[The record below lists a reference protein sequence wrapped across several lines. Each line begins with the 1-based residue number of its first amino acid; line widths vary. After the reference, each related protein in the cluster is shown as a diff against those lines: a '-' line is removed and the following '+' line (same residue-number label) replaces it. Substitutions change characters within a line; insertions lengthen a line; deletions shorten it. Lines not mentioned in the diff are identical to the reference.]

1 MKRTRRRSLRGRL
14 LVAMAGIAVG
24 VVIVTG
30 VTTVAL
36 ARTSAERTAIANL
49 KEQAPAVREQL
60 LQLARVL
67 RNRNDTGRPSVGIGR
82 LVTSVLR
89 VTGGTLLTV
98 HPDGSVTEGVAAL
111 AETNAF
117 GSDTQLSSPR
127 PATAPR
133 SQPSV
138 SSPRVGQGSGP
149 RATPRERLRARL
161 QARVPGAGSAA
172 ANQLPAGLTVA
183 DLDADRLLRGEL
195 QTGTVNGRAFV
206 AQPIRSG
213 PQGTPVLVL
222 TERIDS
228 AAITRARGFFLIGAA
243 LALVA
248 AGIVSYF
255 LARRLTRPLA
265 AMGATAGAIAGG
277 NLAARVDLG
286 PHPDDELSDLA
297 RTLNGMAMQLEH
309 ARHGERAFL
318 LSVSHDLRTPLT
330 SIRGYAEALT
340 DGTIPASDEQQR
352 AGAVIAAEANRLE
365 RLVADL
371 LDLARLDARQF
382 SLSPHPFDVNATVR
396 TAVEA
401 FLPAANELGIELRI
415 DAPGEG
421 LATGD
426 PERVAQIV
434 ANLVENALK
443 YAWARIDVHVAVVS
457 VNDIEIRV
465 VDDGPGIDPTEV
477 HRVFERL
484 YVSRAVPGRSV
495 GTGLGLAI
503 VGELATAM
511 GGTATVDP
519 HAAGGAAFAVR
530 LPVLKP
536 TVSAAS

>member
-14 LVAMAGIAVG
+14 LVAMAGIAIG

-30 VTTVAL
+30 VTTIAL

-49 KEQAPAVREQL
+49 EEQAPGVRQQL
-60 LQLARVL
+60 LQLSRVL
-67 RNRNDTGRPSVGIGR
+67 RNRNGTGRPTVGVGR

-117 GSDTQLSSPR
+117 GSDAQVSTPR
-127 PATAPR
+127 TA
-133 SQPSV
+133 Q
-138 SSPRVGQGSGP
+138 
-149 RATPRERLRARL
+149 RERLRARL
-161 QARVPGAGSAA
+161 QARASGAGSAA
-172 ANQLPAGLTVA
+172 ANQLPAGLTVE
-183 DLDADRLLRGEL
+183 DLDADRLLRGER
-195 QTGTVNGRAFV
+195 QVGAVNGRAFV
-206 AQPIRSG
+206 AEPLRSG
-213 PQGTPVLVL
+213 SVGTPVLVL
-222 TERIDS
+222 TEKIDS
-228 AAITRARGFFLIGAA
+228 AAIARARGFFLIGAA

-248 AGIVSYF
+248 AGIVSFF

-265 AMGATAGAIAGG
+265 VMGATAGAIAGG
-277 NLAARVDLG
+277 DLAARVDLG

-297 RTLNGMAMQLEH
+297 RTLNGMAVQLEH
-309 ARHGERAFL
+309 ARHSERAFL

-352 AGAVIAAEANRLE
+352 AGAVITAEANRLE

-371 LDLARLDARQF
+371 LDLARLDAHQF
-382 SLSPHPFDVNATVR
+382 SLSPRPFDVNATVR

-415 DAPGEG
+415 DAPGAR

-426 PERVAQIV
+426 PERVAQIM

-443 YAWARIDVHVAVVS
+443 YARTRIDVHVAVAS
-457 VNDIEIRV
+457 ATDIEIRV
-465 VDDGPGIDPTEV
+465 LDDGPGIDPIEV

-511 GGTATVDP
+511 DGTATVDP
-519 HAAGGAAFAVR
+519 RSAVGAAFTVR
-530 LPVLKP
+530 LPVLDP
-536 TVSAAS
+536 SVGADSS